1 MSDLV
6 ISATD
11 LGEEAVEAFRV
22 GCGAQ
27 RVLRR
32 PQIAS
37 LRAARL
43 LDIADD
49 PQALRVIAA
58 LAAYWRCD
66 AALVAPTLRTG
77 QYRAL
82 VLDMDST
89 LITIESIDELAAFAG
104 KGAQVAAITEAAMR
118 GEITDYARS
127 LRQRVALL
135 AGADQV
141 LLDRILQE
149 RLHFSP
155 GAHALL
161 AGARAH
167 GWKTLLV
174 SGGFA
179 QIAAAVQVQ
188 LGIDASCANQLLV
201 HQGRLTGEVCGP
213 ADNGGH
219 IIDAAGKAQALRR
232 FCARIGCTPGQA
244 IAMGD
249 GANDLAMM
257 AAAGLS
263 IAYRAKP
270 LVRERAGYTLDHS
283 GLDATLGLFADRW

>member
-1 MSDLV
+1 
-6 ISATD
+6 
-11 LGEEAVEAFRV
+11 
-22 GCGAQ
+22 
-27 RVLRR
+27 VLRG
-32 PQIAS
+32 PQTAS

-43 LDIADD
+43 LGIADD
-49 PQALRVIAA
+49 PQTLRVKTA
-58 LAAYWRCD
+58 LAAYWHCD
-66 AALVAPTLRTG
+66 AAVVSPTLRTQ

-89 LITIESIDELAAFAG
+89 LITIESIDELAALAG
-104 KGAQVAAITEAAMR
+104 KGAEVAAITEAAMR
-118 GEITDYARS
+118 GEIADYAQS

-135 AGADQV
+135 AGADHA
-141 LLDRILQE
+141 LLDRIIQE

-179 QIAAAVQVQ
+179 QIAAAVQAQ

-201 HQGRLTGEVCGP
+201 RQGKLTGEVCGP
-213 ADNGGH
+213 AESGGH
-219 IIDAAGKAQALRR
+219 IIDAAGKAQALQR
-232 FCARIGCTPGQA
+232 FCAQIGCTPGQA

-270 LVRERAGYTLDHS
+270 LVRERASHALDHS
-283 GLDATLGLFADRW
+283 GLDALLGLFADRW